1 MKLFK
6 TLSALAVVRAQVP
19 DFSDLNALFASL
31 TDSLAVAPA
40 AAGEAAAPAAADGA
54 RYVVASTT
62 TTPPLTTTTVPETPP
77 IVSTSGTG
85 CWKCDAMDFA
95 SCATGGSWTQ
105 CSPDQ
110 SNGDFGVCFLE
121 LREQNQLLTQLCT
134 GCKDRN
140 SCYNLRRQNFVGSN
154 QSARMGRFHDQ
165 CKPEWKLQRGSRRYG
180 VQQSVCRT
188 CFNMC
193 DTTDDHKCFGGLEA
207 TGEANGEFFK
217 YDIATNTASSTGAT
231 KTYWYTN
238 AQAAVIDT
246 MSLGIPLGVFS
257 THATSDAEVAAHTNM
272 VNWGGAHTD
281 SGSGKKY
288 LLADGRTIAQ
298 ADMGLYWGI
307 QDQSKTWWSYDHA
320 IVQNA
325 YQASADDSLIARL
338 NAASEFTGLTELI

>member
-1 MKLFK
+1 
-6 TLSALAVVRAQVP
+6 
-19 DFSDLNALFASL
+19 
-31 TDSLAVAPA
+31 
-40 AAGEAAAPAAADGA
+40 
-54 RYVVASTT
+54 
-62 TTPPLTTTTVPETPP
+62 
-77 IVSTSGTG
+77 
-85 CWKCDAMDFA
+85 
-95 SCATGGSWTQ
+95 
-105 CSPDQ
+105 
-110 SNGDFGVCFLE
+110 
-121 LREQNQLLTQLCT
+121 
-134 GCKDRN
+134 
-140 SCYNLRRQNFVGSN
+140 
-154 QSARMGRFHDQ
+154 
-165 CKPEWKLQRGSRRYG
+165 
-180 VQQSVCRT
+180 
-188 CFNMC
+188 MC

-207 TGEANGEFFK
+207 AGEANGEFFK
-217 YDIATNTASSTGAT
+217 YDINTNTASSTGAT

-288 LLADGRTIAQ
+288 LLADGRTVAQ